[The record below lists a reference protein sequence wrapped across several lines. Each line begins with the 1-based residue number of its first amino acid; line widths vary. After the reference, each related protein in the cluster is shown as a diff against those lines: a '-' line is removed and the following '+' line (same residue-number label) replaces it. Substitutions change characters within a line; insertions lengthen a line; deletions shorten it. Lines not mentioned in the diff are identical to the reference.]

1 MATQTTIYDPSLEP
15 VELLLQRAQRYPLL
29 DHEEVVELAQRI
41 EKGDLAAKE
50 KLINHNLR
58 LVVSV
63 ARNYQGQGLTFG
75 DLVQEGMLGLIR
87 AAEKFD
93 WRKGYRFST
102 YATIWIRQALQ
113 RGLDNTGRT
122 IRLPAHVAQRARK
135 IARIERELSTRLG
148 EHPSDYQVAE
158 EAGFDVEEVE
168 RLRGYDKTLASLD
181 AGVGDEEETPLGAL
195 LPVEGE
201 STEERVVSDER
212 TQRLGTALQELPT
225 DEREV
230 LRLRFGTGGEGEH
243 SIEKTARTL
252 GIPVREARAAE
263 ARALDKLARNPE
275 IVGLREAA

>member
-29 DHEEVVELAQRI
+29 DHEEVVELSQRI

-63 ARNYQGQGLTFG
+63 ARNYQGQGLSFG

-158 EAGFDVEEVE
+158 EAGFDVDEVE

-212 TQRLGTALQELPT
+212 TQRLGSALQDLPT
-225 DEREV
+225 EEREV

-263 ARALDKLARNPE
+263 ARALDKLSRNPE

>member
-1 MATQTTIYDPSLEP
+1 LANQMTIYEPSLEP

-158 EAGFDVEEVE
+158 EAGFDVDEVE

-201 STEERVVSDER
+201 STEERVVNDER
-212 TQRLGTALQELPT
+212 AQRLGSALQELPT
-225 DEREV
+225 EEREV
-230 LRLRFGTGGEGEH
+230 LRLRFGTTGEGEH
-243 SIEKTARTL
+243 SIERTARQL

-263 ARALDKLARNPE
+263 ARALDKLSRNPE

>member
-212 TQRLGTALQELPT
+212 SQRLGSAL
-225 DEREV
+225 
-230 LRLRFGTGGEGEH
+230 
-243 SIEKTARTL
+243 
-252 GIPVREARAAE
+252 
-263 ARALDKLARNPE
+263 
-275 IVGLREAA
+275 